1 MATLVTTG
9 RAGLAASVAA
19 RSIFLGVG
27 AGSSSWDA
35 SGTPP
40 EDINTAALMAPVG
53 YRKAAQVS
61 FVTPNTQGGIVLP
74 SGRYEV
80 SQSQT
85 NYLYLRF
92 TLDFE
97 NASTATIRETGI
109 LLDTVVATGLPV
121 GQMFFTPAQ
130 VTNPGTLYLLEH
142 VPAIIRTP
150 ATRETFEFVLTF

>member
-19 RSIFLGVG
+19 RNIFLGVG
-27 AGSSSWDA
+27 SGNASWDDD
-35 SGTPP
+35 GTPP
-40 EDINTAALMAPVG
+40 ESISSSALIAPIG

-61 FVTPNTQGGIVLP
+61 FVTPAAEGAITLP
-74 SGRYEV
+74 NGRYDV
-80 SQSQT
+80 SLTQT

-97 NASTATIRETGI
+97 NASTGTIRETG
-109 LLDTVVATGLPV
+109 LFLDTQTQAGLPA
-121 GQMFFTPAQ
+121 GQMFLTAAQ
-130 VTNPGTLYLLEH
+130 VTSPGTLYLLEH
-142 VPAIIRTP
+142 VAAIIRTP

>member
-19 RSIFLGVG
+19 RDIFLGVG
-27 AGSSSWDA
+27 AGDSAWDS

-40 EDINTAALMAPVG
+40 EAISSASLMSPVG

-61 FVTPNTQGGIVLP
+61 FVTPDAAGSISLP
-74 SGRYEV
+74 SGRYEMV
-80 SQSQT
+80 GEQT

-97 NASTATIRETGI
+97 DVSTATIRETGI
-109 LLDTVVATGLPV
+109 FLDLVTDPALPA
-121 GQMFFTPAQ
+121 GQMFFLPSE
-130 VTNPGTLYLLEH
+130 VTDQGTLYLLEH
-142 VPAIIRTP
+142 VAAIIRTP

>member
-19 RSIFLGVG
+19 RNIFLGIG
-27 AGSSSWDA
+27 GGSSTWDA
-35 SGTPP
+35 NGTPP
-40 EDINTAALMAPVG
+40 ESISSAALLAPIG

-61 FVTPNTQGGIVLP
+61 FATPAAQGAITLP
-74 SGRYEV
+74 NGRYDV
-80 SQSQT
+80 SATPT
-85 NYLYLRF
+85 NHLYLRF

-97 NASTATIRETGI
+97 DVSTATIRETGVF
-109 LLDTVVATGLPV
+109 LDTATQAGLPV
-121 GQMFFTPAQ
+121 GQMFFTAAQ

-142 VPAIIRTP
+142 VAAIIRTP

>member
-1 MATLVTTG
+1 MATLTTSG

-19 RSIFLGVG
+19 RNIYLGVG

-35 SGTPP
+35 DGTPP
-40 EDINTAALMAPVG
+40 ESISSSALISPVG
-53 YRKAAQVS
+53 FRKAAQVS
-61 FVTPNTQGGIVLP
+61 FVVPAVEGAIVLP
-74 SGRYEV
+74 SGRYDI
-80 SQSQT
+80 STAQT

-109 LLDTVVATGLPV
+109 LLDTQVAPGLPV
-121 GQMFFTPAQ
+121 GQMFFDADE